1 MARNRR
7 PADRVVLITGASSGI
22 GKTCAE
28 YLARHG
34 YRVFGTGRRAPFP
47 PTPPLP
53 GQPVMLQMDVTQD
66 DSIRRAVDF
75 IVREAGRLDVV
86 VNNAGFGIAGAVE
99 DTSIE
104 EAKSQLETN
113 FFGVLRVCRMVLPV
127 MRAQGEGLI
136 VNISSL
142 GGIIALP
149 FQALYS
155 ASKFA
160 VEGLTEALRLEVRP
174 FGIHVTLIEPGDMH
188 TGFTDHRVRVAGWGP
203 GSAYAPYA
211 ERVLQIVETDE
222 RHGGAPETVAVLL
235 ERILRSPHPAP
246 RYRVGPAFQR
256 MAATLKGLLPGR
268 LFEWALATYYRIPSS
283 ASEGRK

>member
-1 MARNRR
+1 MAQKRR
-7 PADRVVLITGASSGI
+7 PEETVVLITGASSGI
-22 GKTCAE
+22 GKACAE
-28 YLARHG
+28 HLARRG
-34 YRVFGTGRRAPFP
+34 YQVFGTSRRAPFP
-47 PTPPLP
+47 PIPPLP
-53 GQPVMLQMDVTQD
+53 GQPIILQMDVTRDESVQQ
-66 DSIRRAVDF
+66 AVDF
-75 IVREAGRLDVV
+75 IVRETGRLDVA

-104 EAKSQLETN
+104 EAKSQMETN
-113 FFGVLRVCRMVLPV
+113 FFGVLRVCRAVLPV
-127 MRAQGEGLI
+127 MREQREGLI

-142 GGIIALP
+142 GGVISLP

-174 FGIHVTLIEPGDMH
+174 FGIRVTLIEPGDMH
-188 TGFTDHRVRVAGWGP
+188 TGFTDQRVRVAAWGVA
-203 GSAYAPYA
+203 SAYAPFA

-235 ERILRSPHPAP
+235 ERILRSPNPLP

-256 MAATLKGLLPGR
+256 LAAVLKGFLPDR
-268 LFEWALATYYRIPSS
+268 LFEWALAKYYRIP
-283 ASEGRK
+283 

>member
-1 MARNRR
+1 MTGNRH
-7 PADRVVLITGASSGI
+7 PEETVVLITGASSGI
-22 GKTCAE
+22 GKACAE
-28 YLARHG
+28 HLARRG
-34 YRVFGTGRRAPFP
+34 YRVFGTSRRAPFP
-47 PTPPLP
+47 PIPSPP

-66 DSIRRAVDF
+66 ESVQRAVDC
-75 IVREAGRLDVV
+75 IVQETGRLDVV

-104 EAKSQLETN
+104 EAKRQLETN
-113 FFGVLRVCRMVLPV
+113 FFGVLRVCRTVLPV

-160 VEGLTEALRLEVRP
+160 VEGLTEALRLEMRP
-174 FGIHVTLIEPGDMH
+174 FGIRVTLMEPGDMR
-188 TGFTDHRVRVAGWGP
+188 TEFTDRRVRVAAWTET
-203 GSAYAPYA
+203 SAYAPYA
-211 ERVLQIVETDE
+211 ARVLQVMETDE
-222 RHGGAPETVAVLL
+222 RNGGSPETAAFLL
-235 ERILRSPHPAP
+235 ERILRSPNPAP

-256 MAATLKGLLPGR
+256 LAARLKGVLPGR
-268 LFEWALATYYRIPSS
+268 FFEWALAKYYRIP
-283 ASEGRK
+283 

>member
-1 MARNRR
+1 MTSNRR
-7 PADRVVLITGASSGI
+7 PEETVVLITGASSGI
-22 GKTCAE
+22 GKACAE
-28 YLARHG
+28 HLAQRG
-34 YRVFGTGRRAPFP
+34 YRVFGTSRRAPFP

-53 GQPVMLQMDVTQD
+53 GQPVMLQMDVTRDESVQH
-66 DSIRRAVDF
+66 AVDF
-75 IVREAGRLDVV
+75 IVRETGRLDVV

-113 FFGVLRVCRMVLPV
+113 FFGVLRVCRAALPV

-142 GGIIALP
+142 GGVIALP

-174 FGIHVTLIEPGDMH
+174 FGIHVTLIEPGDLH
-188 TGFTDHRVRVAGWGP
+188 TGFTDHRVRAAAWGP
-203 GSAYAPYA
+203 TSAYARYA
-211 ERVLQIVETDE
+211 ERVLQIVEADE
-222 RHGGAPETVAVLL
+222 RNGGAPETVALLL
-235 ERILRSPHPAP
+235 ERILRSPNPAP
-246 RYRVGPAFQR
+246 RYQVGPAFQR
-256 MAATLKGLLPGR
+256 LAAVLKGILPDR
-268 LFEWALATYYRIPSS
+268 LFEWALAKYYRIP
-283 ASEGRK
+283 

>member
-7 PADRVVLITGASSGI
+7 PEETVVLITGASSGI
-22 GKTCAE
+22 GKACAE
-28 YLARHG
+28 HLARRG
-34 YRVFGTGRRAPFP
+34 YRVFGTSRRAPFP

-53 GQPVMLQMDVTQD
+53 GQPVLLQMDVTQD
-66 DSIRRAVDF
+66 ESVRQAVDF
-75 IVREAGRLDVV
+75 IVRETGRLDVV

-113 FFGVLRVCRMVLPV
+113 FFGVLRVCRAALPV

-142 GGIIALP
+142 GGVIALP

-174 FGIHVTLIEPGDMH
+174 FGIHVTRIEPGDMR
-188 TGFTDHRVRVAGWGP
+188 TGFTDQRVRVAAWTQE
-203 GSAYAPYA
+203 SAYGPYA
-211 ERVLQIVETDE
+211 EQVLQVVEHDE
-222 RHGGAPETVAVLL
+222 RSGGSPEAVAVLL
-235 ERILRSPHPAP
+235 ERIIRSPSPAP

-256 MAATLKGLLPGR
+256 LAAVLKGILPAR
-268 LFEWALATYYRIPSS
+268 LFEWALAKYYRIP
-283 ASEGRK
+283 

>member
-1 MARNRR
+1 MPRNRR
-7 PADRVVLITGASSGI
+7 PEETVVLITGASSGI
-22 GKTCAE
+22 GKACVE
-28 YLARHG
+28 HLARHG
-34 YRVFGTGRRAPFP
+34 YRVFGTSRRAPFP
-47 PTPPLP
+47 PAPPLP
-53 GQPVMLQMDVTQD
+53 GQPVMLQMDVTRD
-66 DSIRRAVDF
+66 DSVHQAVDF
-75 IVREAGRLDVV
+75 IVRETGWLDVV

-99 DTSIE
+99 DTSID

-113 FFGVLRVCRMVLPV
+113 FFGVLRVCRAALPV

-142 GGIIALP
+142 GGLIPLP

-188 TGFTDHRVRVAGWGP
+188 TGFTDQRVRVAAWGP

-211 ERVLQIVETDE
+211 ERVLQIAETDE
-222 RHGGAPETVAVLL
+222 RNGGTPEMVAALL
-235 ERILRSPHPAP
+235 ERILRSPNPAP
-246 RYRVGPAFQR
+246 RYQVGPAFQR
-256 MAATLKGLLPGR
+256 MAAALKGILPDR
-268 LFEWALATYYRIPSS
+268 LFEWALAKYYCIP
-283 ASEGRK
+283 

>member
-1 MARNRR
+1 MPRSRC
-7 PADRVVLITGASSGI
+7 PEETVVLITGASSGI
-22 GKTCAE
+22 GKACAE
-28 YLARHG
+28 HLARRG
-34 YRVFGTGRRAPFP
+34 YRVFGTSRGAPFP
-47 PTPPLP
+47 PAPTPS

-66 DSIRRAVDF
+66 ESVRRAVDF

-113 FFGVLRVCRMVLPV
+113 FFGVLRVCRAALPV

-136 VNISSL
+136 VNVSSL
-142 GGIIALP
+142 GGVIALP

-174 FGIHVTLIEPGDMH
+174 FGIRVTRIEPGDMR
-188 TGFTDHRVRVAGWGP
+188 TGFTDQRVRVAAWTRE
-203 GSAYAPYA
+203 SAYGPYA
-211 ERVLQIVETDE
+211 ERVLQVVEHDE
-222 RHGGAPETVAVLL
+222 RSGGAPEAVALLL
-235 ERILRSPHPAP
+235 ERIIRSSNPAP

-256 MAATLKGLLPGR
+256 LAAILKGILPAR
-268 LFEWALATYYRIPSS
+268 LFEWALAKYYRIP
-283 ASEGRK
+283 

>member
-1 MARNRR
+1 MPRSRR
-7 PADRVVLITGASSGI
+7 PEETVVLITGASSGI
-22 GKTCAE
+22 GKACAE
-28 YLARHG
+28 RLARRG
-34 YRVFGTGRRAPFP
+34 YRVFGTSRRAPFP
-47 PTPPLP
+47 PAPTPP

-66 DSIRRAVDF
+66 ESVRRAVDF

-99 DTSIE
+99 DTSME

-113 FFGVLRVCRMVLPV
+113 FFGVLRVCRAALPV

-142 GGIIALP
+142 GGVIALP

-174 FGIHVTLIEPGDMH
+174 FGIRVTRIEPGDMR
-188 TGFTDHRVRVAGWGP
+188 TGFTDQRVRVAAWTRE
-203 GSAYAPYA
+203 SAYGPYA
-211 ERVLQIVETDE
+211 ERVLQVVEHDE
-222 RHGGAPETVAVLL
+222 RSGGSPEAVAALL
-235 ERILRSPHPAP
+235 ERIIRSSNPAP

-256 MAATLKGLLPGR
+256 LAAILKGILPAR
-268 LFEWALATYYRIPSS
+268 LFEWALAKYYRIP
-283 ASEGRK
+283 

>member
-1 MARNRR
+1 MARNLH
-7 PADRVVLITGASSGI
+7 PEETVVLITGASSGI
-22 GKTCAE
+22 GKACAE
-28 YLARHG
+28 HLARRG
-34 YRVFGTGRRAPFP
+34 YRVFGTSRRAPFP

-66 DSIRRAVDF
+66 ESVRQAVDF
-75 IVREAGRLDVV
+75 IVRETGRLDVV
-86 VNNAGFGIAGAVE
+86 VNNAGFGLAGAVE
-99 DTSIE
+99 DTPME
-104 EAKSQLETN
+104 AAKSQLETN
-113 FFGVLRVCRMVLPV
+113 FFGVLCVCKAALPV

-174 FGIHVTLIEPGDMH
+174 FGIRVTLIEPGDMR
-188 TGFTDHRVRVAGWGP
+188 TEFQAHRVRVAAP
-203 GSAYAPYA
+203 GSAYELYA
-211 ERVLQIVETDE
+211 ERTLEIAERDE
-222 RHGGAPETVAVLL
+222 RTGGHPEAVAVLL
-235 ERILRSPHPAP
+235 ERILRSPSPAP

-256 MAATLKGLLPGR
+256 LAAVLKGILPDR
-268 LFEWALATYYRIPSS
+268 LFEWALAKYYRIP
-283 ASEGRK
+283 

>member
-1 MARNRR
+1 MSRNRR
-7 PADRVVLITGASSGI
+7 PEETVVLITGASSGI
-22 GKTCAE
+22 GKACAE
-28 YLARHG
+28 HLARRG
-34 YRVFGTGRRAPFP
+34 YRVFGTSRRAPFP
-47 PTPPLP
+47 PAPTAP
-53 GQPVMLQMDVTQD
+53 GQPVMLQMDVTQEE
-66 DSIRRAVDF
+66 SVRRAVDF
-75 IVREAGRLDVV
+75 IVRETGRLDVV

-99 DTSIE
+99 DTSVD

-113 FFGVLRVCRMVLPV
+113 FFGVLRVCRAALPV

-142 GGIIALP
+142 GGVIALP

-174 FGIHVTLIEPGDMH
+174 FGIRVTMIEPGDMR
-188 TGFTDHRVRVAGWGP
+188 TGFTDQRVRVAGWTP
-203 GSAYAPYA
+203 TSAYAPYA
-211 ERVLQIVETDE
+211 ERVLQVVETDE

-235 ERILRSPHPAP
+235 ERILRSPNPAP

-256 MAATLKGLLPGR
+256 LAAVLKGILPGR
-268 LFEWALATYYRIPSS
+268 LFAWALAKYYRIP
-283 ASEGRK
+283 

>member
-1 MARNRR
+1 MARDRR
-7 PADRVVLITGASSGI
+7 PEETVVLITGASSGI
-22 GKTCAE
+22 GKACAE
-28 YLARHG
+28 HLAQRG
-34 YRVFGTGRRAPFP
+34 YRVFGTSRRASFP
-47 PTPPLP
+47 STPPLP

-66 DSIRRAVDF
+66 ESVQQAIDSI
-75 IVREAGRLDVV
+75 VRGTGRLDVV

-99 DTSIE
+99 DTLME

-113 FFGVLRVCRMVLPV
+113 FFGVLRVCKAALPV

-136 VNISSL
+136 VNVSSL

-174 FGIHVTLIEPGDMH
+174 FGIRVTLIEPGDMR
-188 TGFTDHRVRVAGWGP
+188 TDFTTHRVRVTAP
-203 GSAYAPYA
+203 GSAYELYA
-211 ERVLQIVETDE
+211 ERTLEIMERDE
-222 RHGGAPETVAVLL
+222 RTGGAPEAVAVLL
-235 ERILRSPHPAP
+235 ERILRSPSPAP

-256 MAATLKGLLPGR
+256 LAAALKGILPDR
-268 LFEWALATYYRIPSS
+268 LFEWALAKYYRIP
-283 ASEGRK
+283 